1 MPAYITIKN
10 FSDCVGVNLTTAQS
24 RLSELPFEPGRA
36 RRFTLASALPKV
48 RASERMEAVPRL
60 IKAAEIVPNLYV
72 GDSIAST
79 ALALEAWLS
88 PDQARR
94 LFECRVAFTASLASL
109 ASGDLML
116 FHERLRL
123 ALALNHDVLFFVLGA
138 TSANTLPEWPRF
150 GPAFAISN
158 AREEDLLSTKYKES
172 VNG

>member
-1 MPAYITIKN
+1 VPAYITIKN

-36 RRFTLASALPKV
+36 RRFTLPAALPKV

-60 IKAAEIVPNLYV
+60 IKAAEIVPNHYV
-72 GDSIAST
+72 GDVIVPT

-94 LFECRVAFTASLASL
+94 LFECRVAFTASL

-138 TSANTLPEWPRF
+138 TSAETLPDWSRF
-150 GPAFAISN
+150 GPAFAITN
-158 AREEDLLSTKYKES
+158 AREENLLSTEYKES
-172 VNG
+172 A